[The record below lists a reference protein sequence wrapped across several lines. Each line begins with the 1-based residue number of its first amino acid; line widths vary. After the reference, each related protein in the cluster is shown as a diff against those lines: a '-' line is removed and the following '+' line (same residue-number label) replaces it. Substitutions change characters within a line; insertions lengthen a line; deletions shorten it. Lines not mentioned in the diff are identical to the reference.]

1 MSKAN
6 NKKNRINKKSMNN
19 FRIESLEP
27 RFMMDA
33 SVDYETFTNAEHFQT
48 EITEQLQ
55 NFETADL
62 SNLGLNGAQVEA
74 SALFNGIATDAVQKF
89 NTLQNQIA
97 SQLNDPDAGLS
108 GIVRQDGEIVSVD
121 KATLLSVLANMD
133 ISGLDISMDGD
144 LVDVSYAYAGSGNL
158 PQMSLDTLDMA
169 IAAND
174 SLSVGA
180 TVNIQYNLS
189 DNGTTVTNPG
199 ASVTVS
205 DLFAHIGN
213 VGGTARFMNLNVLEV
228 ADSGNSPMDVHLGFD
243 ENNPSVDLDLEFQL
257 AANNGFPFEF
267 NNTTDTIKVGLDGND
282 EIYVE
287 LPELKLASGFD
298 DFSMTHIIE
307 GIDFSQVPFIS
318 NPKFK
323 VDGVEKSIPEIVA
336 ALQNYWAKC
345 SFAVSGAVQQVQ
357 GGNGYQIDFSR
368 VQTLFNFIQG
378 SSTGGVLKSLSIG
391 DKTENGTC
399 VLGNSVQQATSLFL
413 TFEPNIDIIN

>member
-1 MSKAN
+1 MFKAN
-6 NKKNRINKKSMNN
+6 NKKNRNNKNLMNN

-133 ISGLDISMDGD
+133 ISGLDISMEGD

-169 IAAND
+169 VAAND

-180 TVNIQYNLS
+180 GSGGLIKSVNADQVFKLQDISEIHRSAPLSAADIQALLSIDPDNL
-189 DNGTTVTNPG
+189 
-199 ASVTVS
+199 
-205 DLFAHIGN
+205 
-213 VGGTARFMNLNVLEV
+213 GG
-228 ADSGNSPMDVHLGFD
+228 SGN
-243 ENNPSVDLDLEFQL
+243 
-257 AANNGFPFEF
+257 
-267 NNTTDTIKVGLDGND
+267 TKV
-282 EIYVE
+282 
-287 LPELKLASGFD
+287 
-298 DFSMTHIIE
+298 
-307 GIDFSQVPFIS
+307 
-318 NPKFK
+318 
-323 VDGVEKSIPEIVA
+323 
-336 ALQNYWAKC
+336 
-345 SFAVSGAVQQVQ
+345 
-357 GGNGYQIDFSR
+357 
-368 VQTLFNFIQG
+368 
-378 SSTGGVLKSLSIG
+378 
-391 DKTENGTC
+391 
-399 VLGNSVQQATSLFL
+399 
-413 TFEPNIDIIN
+413 